1 LCSRFSQWDYSYFN
15 FLKAGINMRILIT
28 SGTGMIGRALTAELI
43 AGGHSLWTLSRNPQA
58 STLAPGETMVQW
70 DSQSTRGW
78 GHLVNEVDAIINLT
92 GENIGAGRWTPA
104 RKREIVFSRVEAGQA
119 VMEACRTASSRP
131 KVLLQASAIGYYGK
145 TGERTLTES
154 DPPGDDFLGQA
165 CAAWEGATKAV
176 EDLGMRHIV
185 TRTGLVVARKGGFMD
200 PVLLQYRLFG
210 GGPLGSGRQ
219 WWSWIL
225 LSDVVRAMR
234 FLIENERASGP
245 YNLTAP
251 NPVRMKDFGRAVGSV
266 LRRPHLIPI
275 PAFALKLVLGE
286 MSQLVLEGQRVIP
299 DRLQS
304 AGFEFQYDEIQ
315 PALEK
320 TLR

>member
-1 LCSRFSQWDYSYFN
+1 
-15 FLKAGINMRILIT
+15 MRILIT
-28 SGTGMIGRALTAELI
+28 SGTGMIGRVLTAELS
-43 AGGHSLWTLSRNPQA
+43 AGGHELWILSRNPQQ
-58 STLAPGETMVQW
+58 STPVSGTTMIQW
-70 DSQSTRGW
+70 DSQSTLGW
-78 GHLVNEVDAIINLT
+78 GQLVNEVDAIVNLT

-104 RKREIVFSRVEAGQA
+104 RKREIVSSRVKAGQA
-119 VMEACRTASSRP
+119 VTDAIRQASKRP
-131 KVLLQASAIGYYGK
+131 RMLLQASAIGDYGK
-145 TGERTLTES
+145 TGERVLTES
-154 DPPGDDFLGQA
+154 DTPGDDFLGQA
-165 CAAWEGATKAV
+165 CVAWEGATKAV
-176 EDLGMRHIV
+176 EDMGVRQVV

-225 LSDVVRAMR
+225 LGDVVRAMR
-234 FLIENERASGP
+234 FLIEHDDASGA
-245 YNLTAP
+245 YNLTSP
-251 NPVRMKDFGRAVGSV
+251 NPVRMSDFGRAVGNV

-299 DRLQS
+299 YRLQS
-304 AGFEFQYDEIQ
+304 AGFEFQYEEIQ
-315 PALEK
+315 PALEH

>member
-1 LCSRFSQWDYSYFN
+1 
-15 FLKAGINMRILIT
+15 
-28 SGTGMIGRALTAELI
+28 
-43 AGGHSLWTLSRNPQA
+43 
-58 STLAPGETMVQW
+58 MVQW
-70 DSQSTRGW
+70 DSHSTLGW
-78 GHLVNEVDAIINLT
+78 GHLVNDVDAVINLT

-104 RKREIVFSRVEAGQA
+104 RKREIVSSRVEAGQA
-119 VMEACRTASSRP
+119 VTEAIRQASKRP
-131 KVLLQASAIGYYGK
+131 RILLQASAIGYYGI
-145 TGERTLTES
+145 TGERILTES

-165 CAAWEGATKAV
+165 CVAWEDATKAV
-176 EDLGMRHIV
+176 VDFGVRQVV

-210 GGPLGSGRQ
+210 GGPLGSGLQ

-225 LSDVVRAMR
+225 LRDVVRAMR
-234 FLIENERASGP
+234 FLIEHEQSSGP

-251 NPVRMKDFGRAVGSV
+251 NPVRMKDFGRAVASV
-266 LRRPHLIPI
+266 LHRPHLIPI

-286 MSQLVLEGQRVIP
+286 MSQLVLEGQRVLP
-299 DRLQS
+299 KRLQS

-315 PALEK
+315 SALEN

>member
-1 LCSRFSQWDYSYFN
+1 
-15 FLKAGINMRILIT
+15 MRILIT
-28 SGTGMIGRALTAELI
+28 SGTGMIGRVLTAELS
-43 AGGHSLWTLSRNPQA
+43 AGGHELWILSRNPQQ
-58 STLAPGETMVQW
+58 STPVSGTTMIQW
-70 DSQSTRGW
+70 DSQSTLGW
-78 GHLVNEVDAIINLT
+78 GQLVNEVDAIVNLT

-104 RKREIVFSRVEAGQA
+104 RKREIVSSRVKAGQA
-119 VMEACRTASSRP
+119 VTDAIRQASKRP
-131 KVLLQASAIGYYGK
+131 RMLLQASAIGYYGK
-145 TGERTLTES
+145 TGERVLTES
-154 DPPGDDFLGQA
+154 DTPGDDFLGQA
-165 CAAWEGATKAV
+165 CVAWEGATKAV
-176 EDLGMRHIV
+176 EDMGVRQVV

-225 LSDVVRAMR
+225 LGDVVRAMR
-234 FLIENERASGP
+234 FLIEHDDASGA
-245 YNLTAP
+245 YNLTSP
-251 NPVRMKDFGRAVGSV
+251 NPVRMSDFGRAVGNV

-299 DRLQS
+299 YRLQS
-304 AGFEFQYDEIQ
+304 AGFEFQYEEIQ
-315 PALEK
+315 PALEH